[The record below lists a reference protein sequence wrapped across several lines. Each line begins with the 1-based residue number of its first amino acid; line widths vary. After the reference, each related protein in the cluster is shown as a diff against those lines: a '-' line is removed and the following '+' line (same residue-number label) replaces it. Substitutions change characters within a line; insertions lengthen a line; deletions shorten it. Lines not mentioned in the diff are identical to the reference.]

1 MRVVENWRHV
11 FSDGDV
17 SVRSCL
23 FRARMDFWTLQI
35 KEFDGNASGG
45 VPHADWVVQWR
56 GGWGLIWVGHGE
68 FAWRH

>member
-1 MRVVENWRHV
+1 MI
-11 FSDGDV
+11 DADV
-17 SVRSCL
+17 SVQEWIFLRL
-23 FRARMDFWTLQI
+23 EI

-45 VPHADWVVQWR
+45 VPRADWVVQWR